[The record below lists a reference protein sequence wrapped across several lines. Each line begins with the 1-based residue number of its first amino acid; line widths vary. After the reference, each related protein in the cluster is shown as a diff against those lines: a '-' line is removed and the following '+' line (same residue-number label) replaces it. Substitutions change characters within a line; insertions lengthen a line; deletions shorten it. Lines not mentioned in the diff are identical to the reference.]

1 MPDTLASWNVRMSKE
16 GGKENQ
22 KESQNAALAPQLFK
36 TPCIIS

>member
-1 MPDTLASWNVRMSKE
+1 MPDTLASWSERKSKE

-22 KESQNAALAPQLFK
+22 KESQNVALVLRLFK